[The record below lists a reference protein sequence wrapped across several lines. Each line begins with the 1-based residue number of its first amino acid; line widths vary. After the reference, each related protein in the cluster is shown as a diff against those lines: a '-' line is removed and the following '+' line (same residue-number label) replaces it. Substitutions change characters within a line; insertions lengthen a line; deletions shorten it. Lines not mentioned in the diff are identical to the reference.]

1 MYLLYFL
8 YIDNDY
14 CFLCDFIISLFTSF
28 VNSNFRNY
36 SCFIIQIHPY
46 LVRNVEAASQDSLI
60 LTAVLQQKNPR
71 KPYWFPGIKSPYN
84 SILQSNY
91 SASAILTNL
100 AYLAS
105 ASAFA
110 FANNSFALSGFLRAS
125 KL

>member
-1 MYLLYFL
+1 MAHFG
-8 YIDNDY
+8 
-14 CFLCDFIISLFTSF
+14 
-28 VNSNFRNY
+28 
-36 SCFIIQIHPY
+36 
-46 LVRNVEAASQDSLI
+46 NVSVAKLSGQLRLWLIAA
-60 LTAVLQQKNPR
+60 QKNPR
-71 KPYWFPGIKSPYN
+71 EPYGFPGIKLPYN

-91 SASAILTNL
+91 SASAIFTNL